1 MHMSAQNQQ
10 IEWPGGSIPNFL
22 VSDEGGR
29 LDRMYPRLQAEE
41 PRFSATI
48 QRIAASAQLGMNRR
62 MKDPAH
68 AARLI
73 GPAQLRHVA
82 VWHLMFDLLVE
93 LGQQAV
99 AEGVCTAAASL
110 AIHRSRAIGRDM
122 LKDYQA
128 VTVGFAARLGHWQLL
143 DGEKDTVIGSLL
155 DRLPPDRVEAMQRQI
170 FQQTSSD
177 IRAEKVKNWNLSP
190 SLSDAANPPP
200 NSQLANLQMMAVS
213 LVANPRAD
221 QVTQDARRLAQVLGD
236 CMNLGGDPWLPPPN
250 PSPREILRKFASLKK
265 SILTHGQTIEAKDTQ
280 MAALKSQ
287 LAAVDMEVA
296 GLRNPSETLSEL
308 DREIKRSKRHK
319 HSMAAICI
327 AIDTRKGDTGDIVNQ
342 MHLLSTVINPHCRS
356 EDLMGLIDAK
366 SLAIFLPETGLDAGR
381 IFAERIRSEIR
392 SGFGLPPVLV
402 YLTALEKEGDINAQ
416 SFGVSLSRA
425 MEKMVTDENGPNFA
439 FNTTGAISWR

>member
-1 MHMSAQNQQ
+1 MSAKNKPM
-10 IEWPGGSIPNFL
+10 EWPGGSIPKFL

-29 LDRMYPRLQAEE
+29 LDKVYPRLQAEE

-99 AEGVCTAAASL
+99 AEGVCTAASAL

-128 VTVGFAARLGHWQLL
+128 ITVGFAARLGHWQLL

-170 FQQTSSD
+170 FQRTSSD
-177 IRAEKVKNWNLSP
+177 IRAEQVKKWNLSR
-190 SLSDAANPPP
+190 SLSDTANPPH

-221 QVTQDARRLAQVLGD
+221 QVTQEARRMAQVLGD
-236 CMNLGGDPWLPPPN
+236 CMNLGGDPWLPPPD
-250 PSPREILRKFASLKK
+250 PSPREILRKFAALKK
-265 SILTHGQTIEAKDTQ
+265 SISASGMTIDEKDTQ
-280 MAALKSQ
+280 LAALSSQ
-287 LAAVDMEVA
+287 LAAAGMDIA
-296 GLRNPSETLSEL
+296 GLRAPSETLAEL
-308 DREIKRSKRHK
+308 DRELKRSKRHR
-319 HSMAAICI
+319 HPMAAVAI
-327 AIDTRKGDTGDIVNQ
+327 AIDPRKGQQGEITDQ
-342 MHLLSTVINPHCRS
+342 LHLLSTVISPHCRA
-356 EDLMGLIDAK
+356 EDLLGMIDAK
-366 SLAIFLPETGLDAGR
+366 RMAVFLPETGFESGR
-381 IFAERIRSEIR
+381 IFAERIRNAIR
-392 SGFGLPPVLV
+392 SGFGMPPVLI
-402 YLTALEKEGDINAQ
+402 YLTALDKEGEVNAQ
-416 SFGVSLSRA
+416 SFSVNLSRA
-425 MEKMVTDENGPNFA
+425 MEKMAADEKGPDFA